1 LFHSSFYHTLF
12 LADGECVRGS
22 FFKKDTTVNLIRGE
36 GVATLLIV
44 DDEAHQR
51 MLYQEELS
59 EEGYQI
65 VLAGNGREALE
76 KVQEVAP
83 DLIVLDIRMPVMDGL
98 EALGEIIGKE
108 RNIPVII
115 HSAYSSY
122 KEDFM
127 SWAADDFVVK
137 SADLTELKRKIRE
150 LLGRKKA

>member
-1 LFHSSFYHTLF
+1 LRS
-12 LADGECVRGS
+12 CVM
-22 FFKKDTTVNLIRGE
+22 E
-36 GVATLLIV
+36 TLLIV

-59 EEGYQI
+59 DEGYKI
-65 VLAGNGREALE
+65 ILARNGKEALE
-76 KVQEVAP
+76 QVLEMTP

-98 EALGEIIGKE
+98 EALGKIIGRE

-122 KEDFM
+122 KDDFM

-150 LLGRKKA
+150 LLDKKKAEK

>member
-1 LFHSSFYHTLF
+1 M
-12 LADGECVRGS
+12 E
-22 FFKKDTTVNLIRGE
+22 
-36 GVATLLIV
+36 TLLVV

-59 EEGYQI
+59 DEGYQI
-65 VLAGNGREALE
+65 ILARNGKEAIE
-76 KVQEVAP
+76 KVLKIVP

-98 EALGEIIGKE
+98 EALGKIIGKE
-108 RNIPVII
+108 RDIPIII

-137 SADLTELKRKIRE
+137 SADLTELKRKIRG
-150 LLGRKKA
+150 LLDKKKAEK

>member
-1 LFHSSFYHTLF
+1 M
-12 LADGECVRGS
+12 
-22 FFKKDTTVNLIRGE
+22 
-36 GVATLLIV
+36 ATLLIV
-44 DDEAHQR
+44 DDETHQR

-59 EEGYQI
+59 DEGYQI
-65 VLAGNGREALE
+65 ILASNGKEALE
-76 KVQEVAP
+76 KVLESTP
-83 DLIVLDIRMPVMDGL
+83 DLVVLDIRMPVMDGL
-98 EALGEIIGKE
+98 EALGKIIGKE

-150 LLGRKKA
+150 LLEKKKAEK

>member
-1 LFHSSFYHTLF
+1 M
-12 LADGECVRGS
+12 E
-22 FFKKDTTVNLIRGE
+22 
-36 GVATLLIV
+36 TLLIV

-51 MLYQEELS
+51 MLYQEELN

-65 VLAGNGREALE
+65 MLARNGKEALE
-76 KVQEVAP
+76 KVSESTP

-98 EALGEIIGKE
+98 EALGKIIGKE

-122 KEDFM
+122 KDDFM

-150 LLGRKKA
+150 LLDKKKAEK

>member
-1 LFHSSFYHTLF
+1 M
-12 LADGECVRGS
+12 
-22 FFKKDTTVNLIRGE
+22 
-36 GVATLLIV
+36 ATLLIV
-44 DDEAHQR
+44 DDEIHQR

-65 VLAGNGREALE
+65 ILASNGKEALE
-76 KVQEVAP
+76 RVMEAIP

-98 EALGEIIGKE
+98 EALGKIIGKE

-150 LLGRKKA
+150 LLERKKAEK

>member
-1 LFHSSFYHTLF
+1 M
-12 LADGECVRGS
+12 E
-22 FFKKDTTVNLIRGE
+22 I
-36 GVATLLIV
+36 LLIV

-51 MLYQEELS
+51 MLYKEELS

-65 VLAGNGREALE
+65 MLARNGKEALE
-76 KVQEVAP
+76 KVSEATP
-83 DLIVLDIRMPVMDGL
+83 DLVVLDIRMPVMDGL
-98 EALGEIIGKE
+98 EALGKIIGRE

-122 KEDFM
+122 RDDFM

-150 LLGRKKA
+150 LLDKKKAEN

>member
-1 LFHSSFYHTLF
+1 M
-12 LADGECVRGS
+12 E
-22 FFKKDTTVNLIRGE
+22 
-36 GVATLLIV
+36 TLLIV

-65 VLAGNGREALE
+65 MLASNGKEALE
-76 KVQEVAP
+76 KVSETAP

-98 EALGEIIGKE
+98 EALGKIIGKE

-122 KEDFM
+122 KGDFM

-150 LLGRKKA
+150 LLDKKKAEM

>member
-1 LFHSSFYHTLF
+1 M
-12 LADGECVRGS
+12 
-22 FFKKDTTVNLIRGE
+22 
-36 GVATLLIV
+36 ATLLIV
-44 DDEAHQR
+44 DDETHQR

-65 VLAGNGREALE
+65 ILASNGKEALE
-76 KVQEVAP
+76 KVSEATP
-83 DLIVLDIRMPVMDGL
+83 DLVVLDIRMPVMDGL
-98 EALGEIIGKE
+98 EALGKIIGKE

-150 LLGRKKA
+150 LLEKKKAEK

>member
-1 LFHSSFYHTLF
+1 M
-12 LADGECVRGS
+12 
-22 FFKKDTTVNLIRGE
+22 
-36 GVATLLIV
+36 ATLLIV
-44 DDEAHQR
+44 DDETHQR

-65 VLAGNGREALE
+65 ILASNGKEALE
-76 KVQEVAP
+76 KVLEATP
-83 DLIVLDIRMPVMDGL
+83 DLVVLDIRMPVMDGL
-98 EALGEIIGKE
+98 EALGQIIGKE

-137 SADLTELKRKIRE
+137 SADLTELKRKVRE
-150 LLGRKKA
+150 LLGKKKAEK

>member
-1 LFHSSFYHTLF
+1 M
-12 LADGECVRGS
+12 E
-22 FFKKDTTVNLIRGE
+22 
-36 GVATLLIV
+36 TLLIV

-59 EEGYQI
+59 DEGYQI
-65 VLAGNGREALE
+65 MLARNGREALE
-76 KVQEVAP
+76 KVSETTP

-98 EALGEIIGKE
+98 EALGKIIGKE

-122 KEDFM
+122 KDDFM

-150 LLGRKKA
+150 LLNKKKAEK

>member
-1 LFHSSFYHTLF
+1 M
-12 LADGECVRGS
+12 E
-22 FFKKDTTVNLIRGE
+22 
-36 GVATLLIV
+36 TLLIV

-59 EEGYQI
+59 DEGYQI
-65 VLAGNGREALE
+65 MLARNGKEALE
-76 KVQEVAP
+76 KVLESTP

-98 EALGEIIGKE
+98 EALGKIIGKE

-122 KEDFM
+122 KDDFM

-137 SADLTELKRKIRE
+137 SSDLTELKRKIRE
-150 LLGRKKA
+150 LLNKKKAEK

>member
-1 LFHSSFYHTLF
+1 M
-12 LADGECVRGS
+12 E
-22 FFKKDTTVNLIRGE
+22 
-36 GVATLLIV
+36 TLLIV

-59 EEGYQI
+59 DEGYKI
-65 VLAGNGREALE
+65 MLARNGKEALE
-76 KVQEVAP
+76 HVLEVTP

-98 EALGEIIGKE
+98 EALGKIIGRE

-122 KEDFM
+122 KDDFM

-150 LLGRKKA
+150 LLDKKKAEK